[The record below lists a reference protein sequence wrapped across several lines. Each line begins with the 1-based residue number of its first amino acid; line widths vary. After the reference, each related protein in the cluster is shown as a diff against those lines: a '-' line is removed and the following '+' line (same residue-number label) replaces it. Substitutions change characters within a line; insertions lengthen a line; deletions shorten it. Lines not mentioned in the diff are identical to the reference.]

1 MKNAGINCIKDVF
14 DKLERIDDYAYCL
27 GVGTAEGYLSKLVE
41 NNMIT
46 AKELIK
52 HIDLKEVGESL
63 LDDQEHIFSEY
74 GLLVED
80 ISMSDL
86 EKKLSDEEEFE

>member
-1 MKNAGINCIKDVF
+1 
-14 DKLERIDDYAYCL
+14 
-27 GVGTAEGYLSKLVE
+27 
-41 NNMIT
+41 MIT

-52 HIDLKEVGESL
+52 HIDLKEDGESL